1 MSKIDLKI
9 DQSRLDEE
17 WVNQP
22 IKHRE
27 YTEDAADARREHDEF
42 KAELEVVKAE
52 LSRAVR
58 SSPGEYGV
66 EKITDKAVEA
76 AVTVQKEHK
85 KALQN
90 LIDAKHRMDVMSG
103 LVDASD
109 QRKSALGKLVD
120 LFLADYFSRPRAS
133 GTSKEKMDEIEKKAV
148 RRKGRRER
156 DNG

>member
-1 MSKIDLKI
+1 MTNINLQIDLN
-9 DQSRLDEE
+9 RLDEE

-52 LSRAVR
+52 ISKEIRESAEGKK
-58 SSPGEYGV
+58 PT
-66 EKITDKAVEA
+66 EKAIEA
-76 AVTVQKEHK
+76 EIVLHPKHK
-85 KALQN
+85 KAVQN
-90 LIDAKHRMDVMSG
+90 LIDAKHRLDVMGG

-109 QRKSALGKLVD
+109 QRKTALGKLVD

-133 GTSKEKMDEIEKKAV
+133 SQSKERMEEVERKAV
-148 RRKGRRER
+148 RRKGRREKQ
-156 DNG
+156 DG